1 MKRSKKIISFLVLF
15 ALLAMTIIGCSSEAP
30 KTDDSPGDAG
40 DVVEETPSIDWPK
53 KSINIIVPYNAG
65 GSTDVFARILA
76 TELEPI
82 LGQPVVVTN
91 VAGGGGAVGFAN
103 TLASEADGY
112 TVTVS
117 NGASLT
123 LGGIGNVDFEYDDF
137 DNLARVIVE
146 DLVIGVHKD
155 APWDSVQELIEY
167 GQANPGELK
176 YGFAGLGGFT
186 HLASSQFIKTADI
199 EVEGVGY
206 GGGSEAVAALLG
218 GFVDVIAQQPAEIL
232 AQYEAGEF
240 KALAVM
246 GENRHPLFEDVPTL
260 AEEGLD
266 LQLYQWRGIS
276 GPKGMPEEVKEI
288 WMNAMKEASQTEEFK
303 KQVTEVL
310 ASDINYIQGQE
321 FDEWLDKEAAWI
333 YPLIEELGLQE

>member
-1 MKRSKKIISFLVLF
+1 MKNMKKLISILTVFL
-15 ALLAMTIIGCSSEAP
+15 LLAAVFVGCSN
-30 KTDDSPGDAG
+30 DAKQP
-40 DVVEETPSIDWPK
+40 ETGPTEGETQSVDWPK
-53 KSINIIVPYNAG
+53 KTVNIIVPYNAG

-82 LGQPVVVTN
+82 FGQSVVVTN

-103 TLASEADGY
+103 TLASAADGY

-155 APWDSVQELIEY
+155 APWDTIEEVIDY
-167 GQANPGELK
+167 AKANPGELK

-186 HLASSQFIKTADI
+186 HLASSQFIKTTGI
-199 EVEGVGY
+199 EVDGVGY
-206 GGGSEAVAALLG
+206 GGGSEAVAGLLG
-218 GFVDVIAQQPAEIL
+218 GFVDIIAQQPAEIL

-246 GENRHPLFEDVPTL
+246 GDNRHPLFGDVPTL
-260 AEEGLD
+260 TEEGID
-266 LQLYQWRGIS
+266 LKLYQWRGIS
-276 GPKGMPEEVKEI
+276 GPKGMPEEVKQI
-288 WMNAMKEASQTEEFK
+288 WMDAMKKATETAEFK
-303 KQVTEVL
+303 KQVEEVL
-310 ASDINYIQGQE
+310 ASDINYLQGAD
-321 FDEWLDKEAAWI
+321 FDKWLVDEANWI
-333 YPLIEELGLQE
+333 YPLIEELGLKE